1 MYKKLVDLSSN
12 FKFVFMIVT
21 LVAGCVFS
29 TSLMDRFF
37 DFIGVSDLI
46 SNFNFTFVSFDVESA
61 DIAPNQGQEVLSSVT
76 ASFTD
81 RDDTYNFYATT
92 TNIDTEVLA
101 RRIGSGLATAGL
113 GGVGTGI
120 GLVFSGL
127 IKGFS
132 RNPSLKDDLFSYAIF
147 GFALT
152 EAIGLFA
159 LMMAFMLL
167 YA

>member
-1 MYKKLVDLSSN
+1 MN
-12 FKFVFMIVT
+12 FKKINISSLVVFTFIVVLT
-21 LVAGCVFS
+21 VLV
-29 TSLMDRFF
+29 LLNINNFF
-37 DFIGVSDLI
+37 DFNLFLD
-46 SNFNFTFVSFDVESA
+46 SNVFFSA
-61 DIAPNQGQEVLSSVT
+61 DSTVAETIN
-76 ASFTD
+76 
-81 RDDTYNFYATT
+81 
-92 TNIDTEVLA
+92 TEIVA
-101 RRIGSGLATAGL
+101 RRVGSGLATAGL

>member
-1 MYKKLVDLSSN
+1 MYKKLLNTSRFTFLTLISTITISSVCLSVPTFGFTAFNS
-12 FKFVFMIVT
+12 VF
-21 LVAGCVFS
+21 
-29 TSLMDRFF
+29 
-37 DFIGVSDLI
+37 DLI
-46 SNFNFTFVSFDVESA
+46 STNFATVFLFSVEDS
-61 DIAPNQGQEVLSSVT
+61 I
-76 ASFTD
+76 
-81 RDDTYNFYATT
+81 ATT
-92 TNIDTEVLA
+92 ATIDTEIVA
-101 RRIGSGLATAGL
+101 RRVGSGLATAGL

>member
-1 MYKKLVDLSSN
+1 MYKKLSATFN
-12 FKFVFMIVT
+12 
-21 LVAGCVFS
+21 FS
-29 TSLMDRFF
+29 TYSMIIATITTCVCTSSLFLDFSDFTSFF
-37 DFIGVSDLI
+37 VMNTNLD
-46 SNFNFTFVSFDVESA
+46 SNSIFFSVE
-61 DIAPNQGQEVLSSVT
+61 E
-76 ASFTD
+76 ASTV
-81 RDDTYNFYATT
+81 N
-92 TNIDTEVLA
+92 TEIVA
-101 RRIGSGLATAGL
+101 RRVGSGLATAGL

>member
-1 MYKKLVDLSSN
+1 MFNKNSFTFFN
-12 FKFVFMIVT
+12 FKNFSLLTILVIITLSVNLFTNLNLNDFSFFEGNLVF
-21 LVAGCVFS
+21 FS
-29 TSLMDRFF
+29 
-37 DFIGVSDLI
+37 
-46 SNFNFTFVSFDVESA
+46 E
-61 DIAPNQGQEVLSSVT
+61 ELS
-76 ASFTD
+76 
-81 RDDTYNFYATT
+81 T
-92 TNIDTEVLA
+92 TNTEVNTEIVA
-101 RRIGSGLATAGL
+101 RWVGSGLATAGL

-132 RNPSLKDDLFSYAIF
+132 RNPSLKDELFSYAIF

>member
-1 MYKKLVDLSSN
+1 MNLNKLIN
-12 FKFVFMIVT
+12 
-21 LVAGCVFS
+21 LVILVNVLAI
-29 TSLMDRFF
+29 L
-37 DFIGVSDLI
+37 VSFNLGLI
-46 SNFNFTFVSFDVESA
+46 SFNSIFSSINFEENFLFSSETT
-61 DIAPNQGQEVLSSVT
+61 SSV
-76 ASFTD
+76 
-81 RDDTYNFYATT
+81 
-92 TNIDTEVLA
+92 DTEILA

-132 RNPSLKDDLFSYAIF
+132 RNPSLKNDLFSYAIF

>member
-1 MYKKLVDLSSN
+1 MYKKLGDVSSFSSFSLISSFFALVSFAGIFASYINFFNFSDLSFTLDSAL
-12 FKFVFMIVT
+12 VFFSVEETSVNTEIV
-21 LVAGCVFS
+21 
-29 TSLMDRFF
+29 
-37 DFIGVSDLI
+37 
-46 SNFNFTFVSFDVESA
+46 
-61 DIAPNQGQEVLSSVT
+61 
-76 ASFTD
+76 
-81 RDDTYNFYATT
+81 
-92 TNIDTEVLA
+92 A
-101 RRIGSGLATAGL
+101 RRVGSGLATAGL

>member
-1 MYKKLVDLSSN
+1 MILYLNRLSTVCFFFLKIKKNLKKNIMFIKNLLKFFN
-12 FKFVFMIVT
+12 FKIFTSIVILT
-21 LVAGCVFS
+21 IIVLNVNLLNIINLNNFS
-29 TSLMDRFF
+29 FFEGNIIFFSEEISL
-37 DFIGVSDLI
+37 I
-46 SNFNFTFVSFDVESA
+46 N
-61 DIAPNQGQEVLSSVT
+61 
-76 ASFTD
+76 
-81 RDDTYNFYATT
+81 
-92 TNIDTEVLA
+92 TEVLA

-113 GGVGTGI
+113 GGVGSGI

-132 RNPSLKDDLFSYAIF
+132 RNPSLKDELFSYAIF

>member
-1 MYKKLVDLSSN
+1 MYKKLDDVTPTFSFSS
-12 FKFVFMIVT
+12 FFT
-21 LVAGCVFS
+21 FS
-29 TSLMDRFF
+29 TIIIAAFF
-37 DFIGVSDLI
+37 LEVFF
-46 SNFNFTFVSFDVESA
+46 NFFNFTDLTLNLNSAYLFFSVEENL
-61 DIAPNQGQEVLSSVT
+61 IN
-76 ASFTD
+76 
-81 RDDTYNFYATT
+81 
-92 TNIDTEVLA
+92 TEVVA

>member
-1 MYKKLVDLSSN
+1 MLNNKISTFFN
-12 FKFVFMIVT
+12 FKIISLVVLSVT
-21 LVAGCVFS
+21 L
-29 TSLMDRFF
+29 LLNL
-37 DFIGVSDLI
+37 DLI
-46 SNFNFTFVSFDVESA
+46 INFNLNNFSFFEKNALFFSEDTDMSFYINS
-61 DIAPNQGQEVLSSVT
+61 DIV
-76 ASFTD
+76 
-81 RDDTYNFYATT
+81 
-92 TNIDTEVLA
+92 A
-101 RRIGSGLATAGL
+101 RRVGSGLATAGL

-132 RNPSLKDDLFSYAIF
+132 RNPSLKDELFSYAIF

>member
-1 MYKKLVDLSSN
+1 MKNLNK
-12 FKFVFMIVT
+12 FITIFFVFFLSLLLNS
-21 LVAGCVFS
+21 LVNFINFDLESSTILNIDSFVFFS
-29 TSLMDRFF
+29 AENTS
-37 DFIGVSDLI
+37 S
-46 SNFNFTFVSFDVESA
+46 
-61 DIAPNQGQEVLSSVT
+61 
-76 ASFTD
+76 
-81 RDDTYNFYATT
+81 
-92 TNIDTEVLA
+92 IDTEILA

-120 GLVFSGL
+120 GLVFGAL
-127 IKGFS
+127 INGFS

-159 LMMAFMLL
+159 LMIAFMLL

>member
-1 MYKKLVDLSSN
+1 MYKKLADTFLTS
-12 FKFVFMIVT
+12 KFIFLIIALTTASVC
-21 LVAGCVFS
+21 G
-29 TSLMDRFF
+29 SLLMGGFF
-37 DFIGVSDLI
+37 DFIGVFDLI
-46 SNFNFTFVSFDVESA
+46 SNFTFNTFSFDLEEVEA
-61 DIAPNQGQEVLSSVT
+61 VQNT
-76 ASFTD
+76 
-81 RDDTYNFYATT
+81 ATT
-92 TNIDTEVLA
+92 ATVNTEILA

>member
-1 MYKKLVDLSSN
+1 MSKKLTFTFTFTFLIIGFSIFNFVSN
-12 FKFVFMIVT
+12 FGFNNSFIFNNAFDMIFNMDKNFV
-21 LVAGCVFS
+21 
-29 TSLMDRFF
+29 
-37 DFIGVSDLI
+37 
-46 SNFNFTFVSFDVESA
+46 NF
-61 DIAPNQGQEVLSSVT
+61 SVT
-76 ASFTD
+76 E
-81 RDDTYNFYATT
+81 TT
-92 TNIDTEVLA
+92 STINTEVVA
-101 RRIGSGLATAGL
+101 RRVGSGLATAGL

>member
-1 MYKKLVDLSSN
+1 MSKKLVHTA
-12 FKFVFMIVT
+12 FIFTFIVIST
-21 LVAGCVFS
+21 TTIFS
-29 TSLMDRFF
+29 VCFPSVLCGFL
-37 DFIGVSDLI
+37 DFISVFDMSLFNNQI
-46 SNFNFTFVSFDVESA
+46 SLFLDVAESTV
-61 DIAPNQGQEVLSSVT
+61 IN
-76 ASFTD
+76 
-81 RDDTYNFYATT
+81 
-92 TNIDTEVLA
+92 TEIVA
-101 RRIGSGLATAGL
+101 RRVGSGLATAGL

>member
-1 MYKKLVDLSSN
+1 MYKKLSTNFIITSTVIMITLALSVIFSSIQFQLTGIFSN
-12 FKFVFMIVT
+12 SVF
-21 LVAGCVFS
+21 A
-29 TSLMDRFF
+29 SLF
-37 DFIGVSDLI
+37 
-46 SNFNFTFVSFDVESA
+46 
-61 DIAPNQGQEVLSSVT
+61 
-76 ASFTD
+76 
-81 RDDTYNFYATT
+81 
-92 TNIDTEVLA
+92 TNISSFFSLDMVDNNVSTVKTEIVA
-101 RRIGSGLATAGL
+101 RRIGSGLATSGL

>member
-1 MYKKLVDLSSN
+1 MILKLNWLSIVYFFFLKINKNMINTKTNFIFN
-12 FKFVFMIVT
+12 FKNLILLTVISVFF
-21 LVAGCVFS
+21 LNSELLF
-29 TSLMDRFF
+29 
-37 DFIGVSDLI
+37 
-46 SNFNFTFVSFDVESA
+46 NFNLNNVLFFEGNSIFFSEEVSTV
-61 DIAPNQGQEVLSSVT
+61 N
-76 ASFTD
+76 
-81 RDDTYNFYATT
+81 
-92 TNIDTEVLA
+92 TEIVA
-101 RRIGSGLATAGL
+101 RRVGSGLATAGL

-132 RNPSLKDDLFSYAIF
+132 RNPSLKDELFSYAIF

>member
-1 MYKKLVDLSSN
+1 MYKKLSNNFTSFSSFLTATAFISCVCMSMVLS
-12 FKFVFMIVT
+12 
-21 LVAGCVFS
+21 G
-29 TSLMDRFF
+29 FF
-37 DFIGVSDLI
+37 DLTSVFAMTANLDNTFILFS
-46 SNFNFTFVSFDVESA
+46 VE
-61 DIAPNQGQEVLSSVT
+61 NSV
-76 ASFTD
+76 
-81 RDDTYNFYATT
+81 
-92 TNIDTEVLA
+92 DTEILA

>member
-1 MYKKLVDLSSN
+1 MNITLKNFSFNSVIFLGIATIAMILLLNNVFFNVSEIFFFEGNTMFSSD
-12 FKFVFMIVT
+12 
-21 LVAGCVFS
+21 S
-29 TSLMDRFF
+29 TSNA
-37 DFIGVSDLI
+37 I
-46 SNFNFTFVSFDVESA
+46 N
-61 DIAPNQGQEVLSSVT
+61 
-76 ASFTD
+76 
-81 RDDTYNFYATT
+81 
-92 TNIDTEVLA
+92 TEIVA
-101 RRIGSGLATAGL
+101 RRVGSGLATSGL
-113 GGVGTGI
+113 GGVGAGI

-132 RNPSLKDDLFSYAIF
+132 RNPSLKDELFSYAIF

>member
-1 MYKKLVDLSSN
+1 MYKKLLNTSRFTFLTLISTITISSVCLSVPTFGFTAFNS
-12 FKFVFMIVT
+12 VF
-21 LVAGCVFS
+21 
-29 TSLMDRFF
+29 
-37 DFIGVSDLI
+37 DLI
-46 SNFNFTFVSFDVESA
+46 STNFATVFLFSVE
-61 DIAPNQGQEVLSSVT
+61 DSV
-76 ASFTD
+76 
-81 RDDTYNFYATT
+81 AT
-92 TNIDTEVLA
+92 IDTEIVA
-101 RRIGSGLATAGL
+101 RRVGSGLATAGL

>member
-1 MYKKLVDLSSN
+1 MILNNIFSKNFINILFILIISIAIAALFLNTGFFLNISEIFFFGGNTMFSSEN
-12 FKFVFMIVT
+12 IPTIV
-21 LVAGCVFS
+21 
-29 TSLMDRFF
+29 
-37 DFIGVSDLI
+37 
-46 SNFNFTFVSFDVESA
+46 N
-61 DIAPNQGQEVLSSVT
+61 
-76 ASFTD
+76 
-81 RDDTYNFYATT
+81 
-92 TNIDTEVLA
+92 TETIA
-101 RRIGSGLATAGL
+101 RRIGSGLATSGL
-113 GGVGTGI
+113 GGVGAGI

-132 RNPSLKDDLFSYAIF
+132 RNPSLKDELFSYAIF

>member
-1 MYKKLVDLSSN
+1 MTIFNKNLILN
-12 FKFVFMIVT
+12 FI
-21 LVAGCVFS
+21 
-29 TSLMDRFF
+29 SL
-37 DFIGVSDLI
+37 IALI
-46 SNFNFTFVSFDVESA
+46 SFIAFNISLLSQFNLSLNNFNFFEKTSIFSEEVSAV
-61 DIAPNQGQEVLSSVT
+61 N
-76 ASFTD
+76 
-81 RDDTYNFYATT
+81 
-92 TNIDTEVLA
+92 TEIVA
-101 RRIGSGLATAGL
+101 RRVGSGLATAGL

-132 RNPSLKDDLFSYAIF
+132 RNPSLKDELFSYAIF

>member
-1 MYKKLVDLSSN
+1 MSKKFTLTLTTLIIGLS
-12 FKFVFMIVT
+12 F
-21 LVAGCVFS
+21 
-29 TSLMDRFF
+29 
-37 DFIGVSDLI
+37 
-46 SNFNFTFVSFDVESA
+46 FNFFFNFGFTNFSIFNNVFDMIFTMDKNFVNF
-61 DIAPNQGQEVLSSVT
+61 SVT
-76 ASFTD
+76 E
-81 RDDTYNFYATT
+81 TT
-92 TNIDTEVLA
+92 STINTEIVA

>member
-1 MYKKLVDLSSN
+1 MYKKLVNSFSSN
-12 FKFVFMIVT
+12 FFFLIST
-21 LVAGCVFS
+21 ITFS
-29 TSLMDRFF
+29 SVCFSCLMGGFF
-37 DFIGVSDLI
+37 DFNGV
-46 SNFNFTFVSFDVESA
+46 FDMIFATSKNTLLLAVA
-61 DIAPNQGQEVLSSVT
+61 DENSVV
-76 ASFTD
+76 
-81 RDDTYNFYATT
+81 N
-92 TNIDTEVLA
+92 TEILA

>member
-1 MYKKLVDLSSN
+1 MYKKLGDVSSFSSFSLISSFFAVVSFAGIFASYINFFNFSDLSFTLDSAL
-12 FKFVFMIVT
+12 VFFSVEETSVNTEIV
-21 LVAGCVFS
+21 
-29 TSLMDRFF
+29 
-37 DFIGVSDLI
+37 
-46 SNFNFTFVSFDVESA
+46 
-61 DIAPNQGQEVLSSVT
+61 
-76 ASFTD
+76 
-81 RDDTYNFYATT
+81 
-92 TNIDTEVLA
+92 A
-101 RRIGSGLATAGL
+101 RRVGSGLATAGL

>member
-1 MYKKLVDLSSN
+1 MYKKHDDSVSSSLLSISSWCSVIIVFVLATGFAEIFFSN
-12 FKFVFMIVT
+12 I
-21 LVAGCVFS
+21 C
-29 TSLMDRFF
+29 
-37 DFIGVSDLI
+37 VSDLI
-46 SNFNFTFVSFDVESA
+46 FNLDSTLFFFDVE
-61 DIAPNQGQEVLSSVT
+61 NTSV
-76 ASFTD
+76 
-81 RDDTYNFYATT
+81 N
-92 TNIDTEVLA
+92 TEILA

>member
-1 MYKKLVDLSSN
+1 LNKILSKKIIFLEKPKFFMYKKLNIPTLINFIFTISTITFSSVCLS
-12 FKFVFMIVT
+12 
-21 LVAGCVFS
+21 LVIPK
-29 TSLMDRFF
+29 FF
-37 DFIGVSDLI
+37 DSISFFDLI
-46 SNFNFTFVSFDVESA
+46 LSLPNNSFFFDIIDES
-61 DIAPNQGQEVLSSVT
+61 T
-76 ASFTD
+76 A
-81 RDDTYNFYATT
+81 
-92 TNIDTEVLA
+92 IDTEIVA
-101 RRIGSGLATAGL
+101 RRLGSGLATAGL

-132 RNPSLKDDLFSYAIF
+132 RNPSLQDDLFSYAIF

>member
-1 MYKKLVDLSSN
+1 MIYLNKTTFSFVSKIALILASLYILNSFISILSNFFDLSNVST
-12 FKFVFMIVT
+12 FLM
-21 LVAGCVFS
+21 FS
-29 TSLMDRFF
+29 SDPSHSL
-37 DFIGVSDLI
+37 
-46 SNFNFTFVSFDVESA
+46 
-61 DIAPNQGQEVLSSVT
+61 
-76 ASFTD
+76 
-81 RDDTYNFYATT
+81 
-92 TNIDTEVLA
+92 IDTEVLA

-120 GLVFSGL
+120 GMVFSGL
-127 IKGFS
+127 IKGFA

-159 LMMAFMLL
+159 LMIAFMLL

>member
-1 MYKKLVDLSSN
+1 MN
-12 FKFVFMIVT
+12 FKKIMN
-21 LVAGCVFS
+21 
-29 TSLMDRFF
+29 FF
-37 DFIGVSDLI
+37 FLFNLLAVLI
-46 SNFNFTFVSFDVESA
+46 SLILGFISFNSIFSLINFEEN
-61 DIAPNQGQEVLSSVT
+61 VLFSSETVNSSV
-76 ASFTD
+76 
-81 RDDTYNFYATT
+81 
-92 TNIDTEVLA
+92 DTEILA

-132 RNPSLKDDLFSYAIF
+132 RNPSLKNDLFSYAIF

>member
-1 MYKKLVDLSSN
+1 MLNNIIITMNITLKNFSFNIIISLVIAITAIILLLNNAFFNVSEIFFFEGTTMFSS
-12 FKFVFMIVT
+12 
-21 LVAGCVFS
+21 
-29 TSLMDRFF
+29 
-37 DFIGVSDLI
+37 
-46 SNFNFTFVSFDVESA
+46 E
-61 DIAPNQGQEVLSSVT
+61 T
-76 ASFTD
+76 AS
-81 RDDTYNFYATT
+81 NAI
-92 TNIDTEVLA
+92 NTEIVA
-101 RRIGSGLATAGL
+101 RRVGSGLATSGL
-113 GGVGTGI
+113 GGVGAGI

-132 RNPSLKDDLFSYAIF
+132 RNPSLKDELFSYAIF

>member
-1 MYKKLVDLSSN
+1 MYKKLSN
-12 FKFVFMIVT
+12 IFFVSFVLLIVT
-21 LVAGCVFS
+21 SIFNTVSIFSGYNGCS
-29 TSLMDRFF
+29 FF
-37 DFIGVSDLI
+37 NSVSDLI
-46 SNFNFTFVSFDVESA
+46 LSLNNSFIFSLDSTSTV
-61 DIAPNQGQEVLSSVT
+61 
-76 ASFTD
+76 
-81 RDDTYNFYATT
+81 
-92 TNIDTEVLA
+92 DTEILA

>member
-1 MYKKLVDLSSN
+1 MLGS
-12 FKFVFMIVT
+12 
-21 LVAGCVFS
+21 
-29 TSLMDRFF
+29 F
-37 DFIGVSDLI
+37 DFINVFDMI
-46 SNFNFTFVSFDVESA
+46 FNLDKNSF
-61 DIAPNQGQEVLSSVT
+61 IFSVDETST
-76 ASFTD
+76 AI
-81 RDDTYNFYATT
+81 N
-92 TNIDTEVLA
+92 TEVVA
-101 RRIGSGLATAGL
+101 RRVGSGLATAGL

>member
-1 MYKKLVDLSSN
+1 MLNNKFFSFNFKNINLIAMLLLVVLTLNLLVNLNFSN
-12 FKFVFMIVT
+12 FSFFEENVVF
-21 LVAGCVFS
+21 FS
-29 TSLMDRFF
+29 
-37 DFIGVSDLI
+37 SDDL
-46 SNFNFTFVSFDVESA
+46 
-61 DIAPNQGQEVLSSVT
+61 
-76 ASFTD
+76 
-81 RDDTYNFYATT
+81 
-92 TNIDTEVLA
+92 IDTEILA

-113 GGVGTGI
+113 GGVGSGI

-132 RNPSLKDDLFSYAIF
+132 RNPSLKDELFSYAIF

>member
-1 MYKKLVDLSSN
+1 MINFSFSNLKNLILLLSLVTLLFVNLNNNLFFDGILSSN
-12 FKFVFMIVT
+12 LNLFSSEEVS
-21 LVAGCVFS
+21 S
-29 TSLMDRFF
+29 TS
-37 DFIGVSDLI
+37 V
-46 SNFNFTFVSFDVESA
+46 
-61 DIAPNQGQEVLSSVT
+61 
-76 ASFTD
+76 
-81 RDDTYNFYATT
+81 
-92 TNIDTEVLA
+92 DTEILA

-132 RNPSLKDDLFSYAIF
+132 RNPSLKDELFSYAIF

>member
-1 MYKKLVDLSSN
+1 MLNNLLNKNSLFLIVIFTTLSILIALLNS
-12 FKFVFMIVT
+12 T
-21 LVAGCVFS
+21 LLLENLTFS
-29 TSLMDRFF
+29 TLNIFS
-37 DFIGVSDLI
+37 S
-46 SNFNFTFVSFDVESA
+46 
-61 DIAPNQGQEVLSSVT
+61 EVTSTSV
-76 ASFTD
+76 
-81 RDDTYNFYATT
+81 
-92 TNIDTEVLA
+92 DTEILA

-132 RNPSLKDDLFSYAIF
+132 RNPSLKDELFSYAIF

>member
-1 MYKKLVDLSSN
+1 MYKKLANNSSFN
-12 FKFVFMIVT
+12 F
-21 LVAGCVFS
+21 FS
-29 TSLMDRFF
+29 LISTITTSSVCFSFLMGGFF
-37 DFIGVSDLI
+37 DFNSVFDLI
-46 SNFNFTFVSFDVESA
+46 FVDGKNTFLLATSE
-61 DIAPNQGQEVLSSVT
+61 EVTSV
-76 ASFTD
+76 
-81 RDDTYNFYATT
+81 N
-92 TNIDTEVLA
+92 TEILA

>member
-1 MYKKLVDLSSN
+1 MINTKTN
-12 FKFVFMIVT
+12 FIFNLKNLILLTVISVFF
-21 LVAGCVFS
+21 LNSELLF
-29 TSLMDRFF
+29 
-37 DFIGVSDLI
+37 
-46 SNFNFTFVSFDVESA
+46 NFNLNNVLFFEGNSIFFSEEVSTV
-61 DIAPNQGQEVLSSVT
+61 N
-76 ASFTD
+76 
-81 RDDTYNFYATT
+81 
-92 TNIDTEVLA
+92 TEIVA
-101 RRIGSGLATAGL
+101 RRVGSGLATAGL

-132 RNPSLKDDLFSYAIF
+132 RNPSLKDELFSYAIF

>member
-1 MYKKLVDLSSN
+1 MYKKLGNTISSSTL
-12 FKFVFMIVT
+12 FISALCFVFS
-21 LVAGCVFS
+21 FS
-29 TSLMDRFF
+29 IFAAKLFENLFNIFT
-37 DFIGVSDLI
+37 ISDLI
-46 SNFNFTFVSFDVESA
+46 FNLDSTVFFDVENTVENTST
-61 DIAPNQGQEVLSSVT
+61 SV
-76 ASFTD
+76 
-81 RDDTYNFYATT
+81 DTSVN
-92 TNIDTEVLA
+92 TEVVA

>member
-1 MYKKLVDLSSN
+1 MYKKLDDSTSSTS
-12 FKFVFMIVT
+12 VFMIFAVIT
-21 LVAGCVFS
+21 
-29 TSLMDRFF
+29 TSVCLSNFLEIFF
-37 DFIGVSDLI
+37 NFIGVNAMIFNLD
-46 SNFNFTFVSFDVESA
+46 SNFLF
-61 DIAPNQGQEVLSSVT
+61 SSLEEN
-76 ASFTD
+76 S
-81 RDDTYNFYATT
+81 
-92 TNIDTEVLA
+92 IDTEIVA
-101 RRIGSGLATAGL
+101 RRVGSGLATAGL